1 MLKFKRDIENA
12 CVFCIK
18 ILKYPL
24 IFLEGFC
31 LINIVIL
38 LISNSSN
45 IHEDL
50 YSLLNLM
57 IIFFFASIGI
67 IALFLLY
74 VIVIHAIGVI
84 YEKIRNYIYFLNIG
98 GNGDIYLRDIPK
110 NYSPAIVSLLFDKN
124 IEPYRDF
131 PAVILNLKLRGYID
145 IINNNGII
153 EYIKLKSEDSN
164 LLEHEKFVYHAILT
178 DKIIYKGAFRGLIKS
193 DAADLGLI
201 SLTGDSFKLTSLGI
215 TDMREW
221 KNFRKFLNHFT
232 LMKDKNIDDLILYD
246 KFLVYSIVLNNV
258 NKIESLSLNSKL
270 YNQYDLL
277 SYEYKK

>member
-18 ILKYPL
+18 ILKFPL

-31 LINIVIL
+31 LINVIIL
-38 LISNSSN
+38 LMSNSSN
-45 IHEDL
+45 THEDL
-50 YSLLNLM
+50 YSLLKLM

-74 VIVIHAIGVI
+74 VIVIHTIGFI
-84 YEKIRNYIYFLNIG
+84 YEKIRNYINYLSV
-98 GNGDIYLRDIPK
+98 GNNNGIYLRDIPK
-110 NYSPAIVSLLFDKN
+110 DYSPAIVSLLCDKS

-131 PAVILNLKLRGYID
+131 PAVILNLKLKGYID
-145 IINNNGII
+145 IINNSDTI
-153 EYIKLKSEDSN
+153 EYTKLKSEDSN
-164 LLEHEKFVYHAILT
+164 LLQHEKFVYHAILT
-178 DKIIYKGAFRGLIKS
+178 DKIIYKGAFLDLTKS
-193 DAADLGLI
+193 DAANLGLI

-215 TDMREW
+215 SDMREW
-221 KNFRKFLNHFT
+221 KNFKNFLNHFT
-232 LMKDKNIDDLILYD
+232 LLKDKNISDIILYD
-246 KFLVYSIVLNNV
+246 KFLIYSIVLNSV
-258 NKIESLSLNSKL
+258 NKIELMSLNSKL